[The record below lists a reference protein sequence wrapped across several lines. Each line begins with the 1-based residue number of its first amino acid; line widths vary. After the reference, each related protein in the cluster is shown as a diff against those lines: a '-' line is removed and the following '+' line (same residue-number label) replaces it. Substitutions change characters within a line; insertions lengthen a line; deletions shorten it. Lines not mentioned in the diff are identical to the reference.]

1 MKILLLSLFLIFKI
15 IPADY
20 QKKDSYE
27 INNKII
33 EYGNIQNN
41 DSFDGYVRI
50 FNKETMIL
58 EFEEI
63 YDTGEYD
70 IFTYLAIVDEESFII
85 ICNIFFNYGNFSED
99 FYKETIVIKYDLS
112 GNKTLV
118 KKLDEKP
125 SYIAN
130 HNYLLIVGY
139 EDNEIIF
146 DKDLKRIEKI
156 DISNNYLGTF
166 NYQFQGIAKINE
178 EEVKEID
185 LNYPGNYKIQIID
198 INYFFEFDVTV
209 NPEIKILGNKYNEG
223 YLGDVSIFS
232 FGELYLNNQK
242 YLIGSEVKK
251 VGIHHLQILGVNDYH
266 KEIDFTI
273 LPYIEYNDGKEQKT
287 LMDNSTFNTPIRIY
301 SNAQLMMIDGE
312 IYDSSIISKTGE
324 FDLMLLGINN
334 YQVKLKFTIAPTVQ
348 GVEDGENY
356 KSAKINVFGQA
367 LLNGSI
373 VSGQFELKE
382 PGTYKLELMLD
393 EEVYKVINFTIT
405 SNTSEA
411 PENISW
417 FQEYFKYLFLIISIV
432 GVVLILRKK

>member
-27 INNKII
+27 ISNKIV

-85 ICNIFFNYGNFSED
+85 ICNIYFNYGNFSED

-118 KKLDEKP
+118 KKLDKKP

-139 EDNEIIF
+139 EDNEMIF

-166 NYQFQGIAKINE
+166 NYQFQGIAKVNE

-198 INYFFEFDVTV
+198 IDYFFEFDVTV
-209 NPEIKILGNKYNEG
+209 NPEIKILGNKYKEG

-232 FGELYLNNQK
+232 FGELYLNNER
-242 YLIGSEVKK
+242 YLIGTEVKK

-266 KEIDFTI
+266 KELDFTI

-287 LMDNSTFNTPIRIY
+287 FMDNSTFNTPIRIY

-324 FDLMLLGINN
+324 FDLLLMGINN
-334 YQVKLKFTIAPTVQ
+334 FQVKLKFIIAPTVQ
-348 GVEDGENY
+348 GVEDGVSY

-405 SNTSEA
+405 SNTSEE

-417 FQEYFKYLFLIISIV
+417 FQEYFEYLFLIISIV

>member
-27 INNKII
+27 INNKIV

-41 DSFDGYVRI
+41 ESFDGYVRI

-118 KKLDEKP
+118 KKLDKKP

-139 EDNEIIF
+139 EDNEMIF

-166 NYQFQGIAKINE
+166 NYQFQGIAKVNE

-198 INYFFEFDVTV
+198 IDYFFEFDVTV
-209 NPEIKILGNKYNEG
+209 NPDIKILGNKYKEA

-232 FGELYLNNQK
+232 FGELYLNNER
-242 YLIGSEVKK
+242 YLIGTEVKK
-251 VGIHHLQILGVNDYH
+251 VGIHHLQILGVNDYR

-287 LMDNSTFNTPIRIY
+287 FMDNSTFNTPIRIY

-324 FDLMLLGINN
+324 FDLLLLGINN
-334 YQVKLKFTIAPTVQ
+334 FQVKLKFIIAPTVQ
-348 GVEDGENY
+348 GVEDGESY

-405 SNTSEA
+405 SNTSEE

>member
-27 INNKII
+27 INNKIV

-118 KKLDEKP
+118 KKLDKKP

-139 EDNEIIF
+139 EDNEMIF

-166 NYQFQGIAKINE
+166 NYQFQGTAKVNE

-198 INYFFEFDVTV
+198 IDYFFEFDVTV
-209 NPEIKILGNKYNEG
+209 NPEIKIL
-223 YLGDVSIFS
+223 
-232 FGELYLNNQK
+232 
-242 YLIGSEVKK
+242 
-251 VGIHHLQILGVNDYH
+251 
-266 KEIDFTI
+266 EI
-273 LPYIEYNDGKEQKT
+273 
-287 LMDNSTFNTPIRIY
+287 
-301 SNAQLMMIDGE
+301 
-312 IYDSSIISKTGE
+312 
-324 FDLMLLGINN
+324 
-334 YQVKLKFTIAPTVQ
+334 
-348 GVEDGENY
+348 
-356 KSAKINVFGQA
+356 
-367 LLNGSI
+367 
-373 VSGQFELKE
+373 
-382 PGTYKLELMLD
+382 
-393 EEVYKVINFTIT
+393 
-405 SNTSEA
+405 
-411 PENISW
+411 NIM
-417 FQEYFKYLFLIISIV
+417 KDI
-432 GVVLILRKK
+432 

>member
-27 INNKII
+27 INNKIV
-33 EYGNIQNN
+33 EYGNIQTNN
-41 DSFDGYVRI
+41 SFDGYIRI
-50 FNKETMIL
+50 FDKESMVL

-63 YDTGEYD
+63 YDTGEYE

-85 ICNIFFNYGNFSED
+85 VCNIFYDYGNFSED
-99 FYKETIVIKYDLS
+99 FFKETIVIKYDLS
-112 GNKTLV
+112 GNKALV
-118 KKLDEKP
+118 KKLDKKP

-139 EDNEIIF
+139 EDNEMIF

-156 DISNNYLGTF
+156 DIPNNYLGTF
-166 NYQFQGIAKINE
+166 NYQFQGIAKVNE

-185 LNYPGNYKIQIID
+185 LNYPGNYKIQITDID
-198 INYFFEFDVTV
+198 YFFEFDVIV
-209 NPEIKILGNKYNEG
+209 NPEIKILGKKYNEG

-232 FGELYLNNQK
+232 FGELYLNNER
-242 YLIGSEVKK
+242 YLIGSEIRK

-266 KEIDFTI
+266 KELDFTI
-273 LPYIEYNDGKEQKT
+273 LPYIEYNDGKEQKP
-287 LMDNSTFNTPIRIY
+287 LMDSSTFNTPIRIY
-301 SNAQLMMIDGE
+301 SNAQSMMIDGE

-324 FDLMLLGINN
+324 FDLLLLGINN
-334 YQVKLKFTIAPTVQ
+334 FQVKLKFIIAPTVQ
-348 GVEDGENY
+348 GVEDGGNY

-393 EEVYKVINFTIT
+393 EEVYKVINFTIS
-405 SNTSEA
+405 SNTSEE